1 LKQVQTLNSMTL
13 KKSSLED
20 KLIKFR
26 KVEKISLSDEE
37 KRELL
42 ERKLQLEKMLLNKDS
57 KESIEKQ
64 IIKTEA
70 DSKMLAFTLHTKADY
85 EVNWH
90 HKYVADILD
99 KFANGEIK
107 KLILTMPPQ
116 TGKSE
121 LSSRRLP
128 AFLLGKN
135 PNARL
140 ALCGYSDSFAS
151 KFNRD
156 VKRIIESEEY
166 KQIFET
172 RLPNSTSNKLNNNH
186 EFELENG
193 TGSLISVGIG
203 GGLTGNRVDVGII
216 DDPYKDREQAN
227 SPVYRQKVEEWYD
240 YVFDARLHNDSQV
253 LILMTRWHAND
264 LVGRILKSI
273 KKGETRENWT
283 VINLP
288 SIKEDSRNADD
299 KRKIGEALWPERHS
313 IEKLLETKR
322 RSPRSFDALHQG
334 RPQEEKTNK
343 FFRDFSVFSKEN
355 PNRNIQ
361 QGRINIDMNL
371 PLILSFD
378 FNVSPCSLVLGQKI
392 YGEGVKVIRALQ
404 ENGGTPGMLKTLN
417 WIRELNLPLM
427 ITGDSSGNADKSSA
441 LKTDFQYIEEYFRV
455 TVDKVTTKANKSH
468 IYSRELC
475 NHALLNANLLIAEE
489 GCEILIAE
497 MTNAILSS
505 TDGLYKDNDKHRN
518 DAVDAFRYMINYMFQ
533 GGISEINNFSQF
545 LKQ

>member
-1 LKQVQTLNSMTL
+1 MTAKRKTNLKDKL
-13 KKSSLED
+13 KSFRKGESEKLTIEKEAELLKEMIDIEQRLIEGDSEEEIKK
-20 KLIKFR
+20 KLIKAR
-26 KVEKISLSDEE
+26 ANKK
-37 KRELL
+37 LL
-42 ERKLQLEKMLLNKDS
+42 D
-57 KESIEKQ
+57 
-64 IIKTEA
+64 
-70 DSKMLAFTLHTKADY
+70 FTLFTKADY
-85 EVNWH
+85 ETNWH
-90 HKYVADILD
+90 HKYVAGVLD
-99 KFANGEIK
+99 DFAEGKIK

-128 AFLLGKN
+128 AYLLGKN
-135 PNARL
+135 ANARL

-156 VKRIIESEEY
+156 VKRIIDSEEY
-166 KQIFET
+166 KSIFET

-203 GGLTGNRVDVGII
+203 GGLTGNRVDIGII

-227 SPVYRQKVEEWYD
+227 SPVYRKKVEEWYD

-253 LILMTRWHAND
+253 LILMTRWHADD
-264 LVGRILKSI
+264 LVGRILKDI
-273 KKGETRENWT
+273 EKGETNEEWT

-288 SIKEDSRNADD
+288 SIKEDNKNEADI
-299 KRKIGEALWPERHS
+299 REIGEALWSERHS
-313 IEKLLETKR
+313 LDKLLETKR

-355 PNRNIQ
+355 QNRNIHK
-361 QGRINIDMNL
+361 GRILIDENV

-378 FNVSPCSLVLGQKI
+378 FNVAPCSLVIGQKI
-392 YGEGVKVIRALQ
+392 YGTGVKVIRTLQ
-404 ENGGTPGMLKTLN
+404 ENGGTPGILKTLN
-417 WIRELNLPLM
+417 WIRELNMPLM

-455 TVDKVTTKANKSH
+455 KVDKVTTKANKTH

-475 NHALLNANLLIAEE
+475 NHALLNANLVIADE

-497 MTNAILSS
+497 MTNAMLSA

-533 GGISEINNFSQF
+533 GGIKDINNFAQ
-545 LKQ
+545 LL